1 MVSSMIKKIKN
12 ACPDAQVIAGNVCT
26 PEGFQYLVDAGADA
40 IKCGV
45 GPGAACSTRMVTGV
59 GIPQFSAI
67 QSINL

>member
-26 PEGFQYLVDAGADA
+26 PEGFQYLVEAGADA

-45 GPGAACSTRMVTGV
+45 GPGAACVRRRCRSCQGCGDLQAPVC
-59 GIPQFSAI
+59 F
-67 QSINL
+67 